1 MENTSKDFAESVA
14 DATTLETQHSNFNLL
29 AVSST
34 EPEDEDEDEDD
45 NEKEDESEGGDK
57 SKGSDDDNPP
67 LDKDIVHSPLP
78 PQTGG
83 KPK

>member
-1 MENTSKDFAESVA
+1 MENTSTNFVESIA
-14 DATTLETQHSNFNLL
+14 DPIALEAQHLNFNLL
-29 AVSST
+29 SVSAT
-34 EPEDEDEDEDD
+34 EPEDEDEDD
-45 NEKEDESEGGDK
+45 NEKEEESEGGDR